1 MRRETNNDRQQ
12 RLFVTGL
19 LISAVVGALIGLWP
33 VWFPAD
39 SACETTIPDASF
51 SVPTLAMGGTQ
62 LPGEEGA
69 AMKICCLTFDDG
81 PSKYTPQVLAALEK
95 CDAKATFFVTA
106 QDANQDYLS
115 YLTDI
120 EAAGH
125 QIALHS
131 ASHSYSTGCGSPA
144 AAPTRSA
151 TDTADG
157 RSCSSSKPRLSRKAM
172 HGSTGTCA
180 PRTPPPATPTPP
192 RSCAMSRTMPKT
204 SRFVLF

>member
-1 MRRETNNDRQQ
+1 
-12 RLFVTGL
+12 
-19 LISAVVGALIGLWP
+19 
-33 VWFPAD
+33 
-39 SACETTIPDASF
+39 
-51 SVPTLAMGGTQ
+51 
-62 LPGEEGA
+62 
-69 AMKICCLTFDDG
+69 MKICCLTFDDG

-131 ASHSYSTGCGSPA
+131 ASHSYSRIYSSTENFWLDIKALRATLANYIDVDAIHWLRFPGGS
-144 AAPTRSA
+144 TNTVSHRYG
-151 TDTADG
+151 G
-157 RSCSSSKPRLSRKAM
+157 RQIMQQLKAQAEQKAM
-172 HGSTGTCA
+172 PGSTGTCA

>member
-19 LISAVVGALIGLWP
+19 LISAVVGALIGLLWP
-33 VWFPAD
+33 LWFPAD

-131 ASHSYSTGCGSPA
+131 ASHSYSRIYSSTENFWLDIKALRAAGELYRCGCDPLAAVPRRQHQHGQPPIRRTADHA
-144 AAPTRSA
+144 AAQSP
-151 TDTADG
+151 G
-157 RSCSSSKPRLSRKAM
+157 
-172 HGSTGTCA
+172 
-180 PRTPPPATPTPP
+180 
-192 RSCAMSRTMPKT
+192 
-204 SRFVLF
+204 

>member
-19 LISAVVGALIGLWP
+19 LISAAVGALIGLLWP
-33 VWFPAD
+33 LWFPAD

-51 SVPTLAMGGTQ
+51 SVPTLAIGGTQ

-131 ASHSYSTGCGSPA
+131 ASHSYSRILQQHRKLLAGYQSSARHAGELYRCGCDPLAAVPRRQHQHGQPPIRRTADHA
-144 AAPTRSA
+144 AAQSP
-151 TDTADG
+151 G
-157 RSCSSSKPRLSRKAM
+157 
-172 HGSTGTCA
+172 
-180 PRTPPPATPTPP
+180 
-192 RSCAMSRTMPKT
+192 
-204 SRFVLF
+204 